1 MCISVVYAGFSTS
14 FPALPAAFL
23 HGSAPACV
31 FCLYYNRIFLQDS
44 TKIAIFGE
52 KSKCG
57 NFLEMRV
64 DFSTFVYMD
73 RGEIIIYQT
82 ADGETCLDV
91 RMGNDSVWL
100 TQAQIA
106 QLFGTEIPAISKHIR
121 NIFQSGEL
129 EREATVSKMEIVRQE
144 GERTV
149 KRRLD
154 TYNLDMILSVGYR
167 VNSKNAMQFRIWANK
182 ILKEY
187 LIKGY
192 AVNNQAKA
200 EQLEEL
206 KQTVRLLSNVLA
218 AKDITRSE
226 AVELLRVITDYT
238 YGLDTLDRYDYQQL
252 EVSATT
258 TEEPFHA
265 TYENAMEA
273 LQVLRDKFGGS
284 ELFAHEKD
292 ESFKSTMGAIYQTF
306 DGHDLYP
313 SVEEKAAN
321 LLYLTVKNHSF
332 SDGNKRIA
340 AFLFLWFLENSRIL
354 YRADGSRLLDN
365 NTLVALTLMIAESRT
380 EEKDVMTKVVVNL
393 INKNN

>member
-1 MCISVVYAGFSTS
+1 M
-14 FPALPAAFL
+14 
-23 HGSAPACV
+23 
-31 FCLYYNRIFLQDS
+31 
-44 TKIAIFGE
+44 
-52 KSKCG
+52 SK
-57 NFLEMRV
+57 
-64 DFSTFVYMD
+64 
-73 RGEIIIYQT
+73 GEIIIYQT
-82 ADGETCLDV
+82 ADGSTSLDV
-91 RMGNDSVWL
+91 KLEQENIWL
-100 TQAQIA
+100 NQKQIA
-106 QLFGTEIPAISKHIR
+106 ELFGTKRPAITKHLK
-121 NIFQSGEL
+121 NIFLSGEL
-129 EREATVSKMEIVRQE
+129 EENRVCSILEHTTPHGAMADKTQTTE
-144 GERTV
+144 V
-149 KRRLD
+149 KY
-154 TYNLDMILSVGYR
+154 YNLDAILSVGYR
-167 VNSKNAMQFRIWANK
+167 VNSKNATRFRIWANK

-192 AVNNQAKA
+192 AVNTQAKA

-206 KQTVRLLSNVLA
+206 KKTVRLLSHVLA
-218 AKDITRSE
+218 AKEVTKSE
-226 AVELLRVITDYT
+226 AVGLLRVITDYT

-258 TEEPFHA
+258 SEEPFRA
-265 TYENAMEA
+265 TYENAMAA

-284 ELFAHEKD
+284 ALFAREKD

-306 DGHDLYP
+306 GGRDLYP

-340 AFLFLWFLENSRIL
+340 AFLFLWFLENNRIL
-354 YRADGSRLLDN
+354 YRPDGSRLLDN